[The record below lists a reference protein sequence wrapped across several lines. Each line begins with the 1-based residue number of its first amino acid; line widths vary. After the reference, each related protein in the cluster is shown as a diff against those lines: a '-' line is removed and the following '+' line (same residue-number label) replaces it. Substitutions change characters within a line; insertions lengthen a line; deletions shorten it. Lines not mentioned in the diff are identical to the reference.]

1 MIPTCSAAGC
11 DAVATWSVSA
21 VAEWIRT
28 VGIAVCDEHR
38 DALLAAASPTL
49 DVSVIP
55 W

>member
-1 MIPTCSAAGC
+1 MIATCSAQEC

-21 VAEWIRT
+21 VGEWIRA

-38 DALLAAASPTL
+38 DALLASASPTL